1 MGKARSGGPSRFP
14 GPERPLPALQAV
26 HGTLQGSVGGAS
38 ALRISI
44 GQRVGAA
51 NIGRSSMQFVA
62 TIAVVASV
70 LVFAYQAREL
80 ARQSR
85 MGNEVAGTQ
94 AYREILRDSTRFADA
109 FIQYPELH
117 AYYYDRTP
125 TSPSATDSVR
135 LAVIAER
142 HADILDVTLVTVR
155 QLKSLEYTGVIYEW
169 DDYVTRVVGSS
180 SLLRST
186 IRDFGDWP
194 TLDPFVARY
203 DESQTAPPKG
213 AS

>member
-1 MGKARSGGPSRFP
+1 M
-14 GPERPLPALQAV
+14 E
-26 HGTLQGSVGGAS
+26 
-38 ALRISI
+38 
-44 GQRVGAA
+44 
-51 NIGRSSMQFVA
+51 FVA

-85 MGNEVAGTQ
+85 LGNEVAGNQ
-94 AYREILRDSTRFADA
+94 AYREILRDSKQFTDV
-109 FIQYPELH
+109 FIQYPELQ
-117 AYYYDRTP
+117 AYYYDQTP
-125 TSPSATDSVR
+125 NTPSANDSVR
-135 LAVIAER
+135 LRVIADQ
-142 HADILDVTLVTVR
+142 HADWLDVALVTVR
-155 QLKSLEYTGVIYEW
+155 QLKSYESTGVTYEW
-169 DDYVTRVVGSS
+169 DDYITRVVGSS

-186 IRDFGDWP
+186 IREFRDWP

>member
-1 MGKARSGGPSRFP
+1 
-14 GPERPLPALQAV
+14 
-26 HGTLQGSVGGAS
+26 
-38 ALRISI
+38 
-44 GQRVGAA
+44 
-51 NIGRSSMQFVA
+51 MQFVA

-85 MGNEVAGTQ
+85 VGNEVAGTL
-94 AYREILRDSTRFADA
+94 AHREILLHWKELSDV

-117 AYYYDRTP
+117 AYYYDQTP
-125 TSPSATDSVR
+125 NTPSATDSVR
-135 LAVIAER
+135 LAVIADQ
-142 HADILDVTLVTVR
+142 HADWLDVALVTVR
-155 QLKSLEYTGVIYEW
+155 QLKSYESTGVTYEW
-169 DDYVTRVVGSS
+169 DDYITRAVGSS

-186 IRDFGDWP
+186 IREFRDWP

>member
-1 MGKARSGGPSRFP
+1 
-14 GPERPLPALQAV
+14 
-26 HGTLQGSVGGAS
+26 
-38 ALRISI
+38 
-44 GQRVGAA
+44 
-51 NIGRSSMQFVA
+51 MQFVA
-62 TIAVVASV
+62 TIAVVVSV

-94 AYREILRDSTRFADA
+94 AYREILRDFARFADA

-117 AYYYDRTP
+117 AYYYDHAP
-125 TSPSATDSVR
+125 NAPSATDTVR
-135 LAVIAER
+135 LAVVAER
-142 HADILDVTLVTVR
+142 HADVLDVTLVTVR

-169 DDYVTRVVGSS
+169 DDFVTRVVGSS

-186 IRDFGDWP
+186 IRDFDDWP

-203 DESQTAPPKG
+203 DESQTAPLKG
-213 AS
+213 DS